1 MTERSNI
8 AVSSELSTNL
18 RSSLRVTANPV
29 AQSTRTLVASAA
41 IASVGASLVPLDDL
55 MREADYVVVAC
66 LLTDETRH
74 LVAERRLRLMKP
86 TAYLVNM
93 ARGPIVDEAA
103 LARVLAEGCIM
114 GAGLDVTEREP
125 IEPTSPLL
133 AMDNVIITPHA
144 LCWTDECFY
153 DIAATA
159 LRSIA
164 DVAAGKRPAHVV
176 NPAVFAVTP
185 SSSR

>member
-1 MTERSNI
+1 
-8 AVSSELSTNL
+8 
-18 RSSLRVTANPV
+18 
-29 AQSTRTLVASAA
+29 
-41 IASVGASLVPLDDL
+41 
-55 MREADYVVVAC
+55 MREADFVLVAC
-66 LLTDETRH
+66 LLNDETRH
-74 LVAERRLRLMKP
+74 LVNDPRLRLMKP

-103 LARVLAEGCIM
+103 LARVLAEGRIM

-164 DVAAGKRPAHVV
+164 DVASGKRPAHVV
-176 NPAVFAVTP
+176 NPAVYGVIPHAT
-185 SSSR
+185 R